1 VWCAGG
7 KVLQDLGGCA
17 SKARSYGVGKRRSRV
32 HTTNSAFQPNLKETP
47 FRRFLE
53 MSPFLIRILLSSGC
67 PKRMSPKSKHNVF
80 VYLARREAD
89 GVERWSDDKIA
100 KRSR

>member
-1 VWCAGG
+1 MQEEKFCRSWEVVPQRRDRMHAET
-7 KVLQDLGGCA
+7 KVEFTERIQHSNA
-17 SKARSYGVGKRRSRV
+17 TSKKLTFEV
-32 HTTNSAFQPNLKETP
+32 FLKM
-47 FRRFLE
+47 L
-53 MSPFLIRILLSSGC
+53 PFLIRILLSSGRR
-67 PKRMSPKSKHNVF
+67 KRMSSKSKHNVF